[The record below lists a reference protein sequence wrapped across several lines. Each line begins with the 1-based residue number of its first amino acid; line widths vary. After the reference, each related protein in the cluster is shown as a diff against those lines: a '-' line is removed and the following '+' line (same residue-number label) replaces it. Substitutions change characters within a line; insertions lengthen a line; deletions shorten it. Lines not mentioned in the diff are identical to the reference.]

1 MLFNFKVLKGLN
13 HCAVSRYIIVRSSWH
28 LIDIYIFDRNAAY
41 SFPRLKRSH
50 ALKKLDSLD
59 ICTNKDRYFTRLQL
73 YSIYPILCPFNFA
86 LLVHSHCCD
95 INFRWCTH
103 LQSKNNW
110 PLSAHYQM
118 SSKHD

>member
-50 ALKKLDSLD
+50 ALKKFDSLD

-73 YSIYPILCPFNFA
+73 YSIYPILYVPST
-86 LLVHSHCCD
+86 LLFWYTLTAV
-95 INFRWCTH
+95 I
-103 LQSKNNW
+103 
-110 PLSAHYQM
+110 
-118 SSKHD
+118 

>member
-13 HCAVSRYIIVRSSWH
+13 HCAVSRYIIVKSSWH

-59 ICTNKDRYFTRLQL
+59 ICTNKDRYFTCSYIQYTQFSMSLQL
-73 YSIYPILCPFNFA
+73 CSFGTLS
-86 LLVHSHCCD
+86 LL
-95 INFRWCTH
+95 
-103 LQSKNNW
+103 
-110 PLSAHYQM
+110 
-118 SSKHD
+118 